1 LFHLDKFVDLLMLF
15 GSIFLIAGVATTM
28 ICDIIDHAE
37 QMKFQAQLDAEE
49 HEQN

>member
-1 LFHLDKFVDLLMLF
+1 MFHLDKFVDLLMLF

>member
-1 LFHLDKFVDLLMLF
+1 LFRLDKFVDLLMLF

-37 QMKFQAQLDAEE
+37 QMKFQAQLRETEE
-49 HEQN
+49 KE